1 MTALITSTEISSLAR
16 PCYCDAVKAA
26 AYIMEAQANDL
37 RLAVGDA
44 LYSWLGDETHRA
56 TPEGVLLLNGGT
68 FTDDGCDYVFGGLKK
83 ALAYYVFARITMGGN
98 MEVTRIGS
106 INRESG
112 NSSRSDWQERNQ
124 TARDCRAIALNEVC
138 LALAYA
144 RTTEALSPLVVGK
157 RADFKVKIIGN

>member
-16 PCYCDAVKAA
+16 PCYCDAVKAV

-68 FTDDGCDYVFGGLKK
+68 FTDDGGDHVFRGLKT
-83 ALAYYVFARITMGGN
+83 ALAYYAYARITMGGN
-98 MEVTRIGS
+98 MEVTRVGS

-124 TARDCRAIALNEVC
+124 TARDCRATALNEVW
-138 LALAYA
+138 LAFTYA
-144 RTTEALSPLVVGK
+144 RTTATLAPLVKKKKPRYSVS
-157 RADFKVKIIGN
+157 VIGC